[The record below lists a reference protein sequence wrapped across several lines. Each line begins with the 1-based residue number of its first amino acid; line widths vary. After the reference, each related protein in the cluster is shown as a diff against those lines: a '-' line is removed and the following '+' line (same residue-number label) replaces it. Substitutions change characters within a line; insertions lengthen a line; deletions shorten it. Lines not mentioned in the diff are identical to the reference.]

1 MDLICK
7 VTNYKRLNN
16 TLNQKKTK
24 GWQLFAKSQKVAS
37 FSFSPTMHRSAFTGH
52 TAPPYACK
60 DFLELRLTPC
70 NTFPYAWGC
79 EKAV

>member
-52 TAPPYACK
+52 TAPPYC
-60 DFLELRLTPC
+60 LQRLPGTTTNALQYISLC
-70 NTFPYAWGC
+70 LGL
-79 EKAV
+79 